1 MSKKDRIPIDEFG
14 EGNCC
19 PACGSVKVHVYYQ
32 FPLYVCKDLD
42 GNEKFRDHKTGKW
55 TRRISNREKALLY
68 TLSQC
73 YAQMWNFRCE
83 RCGWISENFVP

>member
-1 MSKKDRIPIDEFG
+1 MAKEEKIPIDEFG

-19 PACGSVKVHVYYQ
+19 PECGSKKILVFYQ

-42 GNEKFRDHKTGKW
+42 GHELFRNNKTGGWK
-55 TRRISNREKALLY
+55 RRISAKEKARLY

-73 YAQMWNFRCE
+73 DAQMWNFKCE
-83 RCGWISENFVP
+83 RCGWISDNFVP

>member
-55 TRRISNREKALLY
+55 TRRISNREKARLY

-73 YAQMWNFRCE
+73 DAQMWNFRCE